1 MYNVTVSRHKEHGAP
16 ATVFRL
22 SKLSPVKDRKSDF
35 STSFVFMV
43 IAKGSVPLI
52 RVASRDSHV
61 QKFGCKLEITTCSH
75 QRSKNNK
82 LPGPKKLF
90 FRYNPKLDPR
100 LSPIVG
106 TELRFLPHMCFFPLR
121 YSLNPEAQPSPPHHE
136 VKLISTREVIHF
148 L

>member
-90 FRYNPKLDPR
+90 FRYNPKLGLYLVSWVVPSSGRNCD
-100 LSPIVG
+100 SYPICV
-106 TELRFLPHMCFFPLR
+106 FFPF
-121 YSLNPEAQPSPPHHE
+121 A
-136 VKLISTREVIHF
+136 IH
-148 L
+148 